1 MILSR
6 LFYAASCLLAFSSA
20 SITDCSN
27 GASIFKVTDLVLT
40 PDPPVK
46 GKDLFMTVKFDNPG
60 EELSKGTVTTSVSL
74 NFIPF
79 TPTTKPLCDS
89 TQCPIVSGPNDR
101 STSSI
106 WPDTVSGAI
115 SSKIVWNTIDGFQ
128 LLCIQIQAKIS
139 TEKVKNLRSSDDYN
153 QTHADLIAEL
163 LDLNDPVPYNEF
175 SNALSPY
182 HGADMC
188 YPWEAS
194 KELVVWK
201 NFTNAL
207 LRSIASN
214 TSEPRSN

>member
-6 LFYAASCLLAFSSA
+6 LFYLASCIFAFSSA

-27 GASIFKVTDLVLT
+27 GESIFEITELALT

-46 GKDLFMTVKFDNPG
+46 GRDLYMTVKFNNPG
-60 EELSKGTVTTSVSL
+60 EELSEGSVTTSVTL

-79 TPTTKPLCDS
+79 APTTNPLCDS

-106 WPDTVSGAI
+106 WPDTVSGTV
-115 SSKIVWNTIDGFQ
+115 SSKIMWNTLDGFQ
-128 LLCIQIQAKIS
+128 LLCIQIQAKVAS
-139 TEKVKNLRSSDDYN
+139 EKVNNLRVGEDYN
-153 QTHADLIAEL
+153 QTHADSIASLFEL
-163 LDLNDPVPYNEF
+163 DDPVPVDEF
-175 SNALSPY
+175 SKALSPY
-182 HGADMC
+182 HGADIC
-188 YPWEAS
+188 FPWEFP

-207 LRSIASN
+207 LKSFASN
-214 TSEPRSN
+214 TSDRMSN